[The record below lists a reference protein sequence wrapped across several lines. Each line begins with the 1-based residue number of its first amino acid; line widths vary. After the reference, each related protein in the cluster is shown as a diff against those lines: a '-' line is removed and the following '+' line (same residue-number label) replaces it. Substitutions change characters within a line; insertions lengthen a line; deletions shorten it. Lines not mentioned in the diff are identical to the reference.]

1 MNKKQNNGQLSNEQ
15 LRTRAE
21 TKLASITQ
29 TDSDYGSQP
38 TDELLHE
45 LRVHQIELEMQNEEL
60 RRVQFALEESRDRYI
75 DLYEFAP
82 IGYLTL
88 TSEGSIAE
96 INLTGAALLGVERV
110 QLINHHFSRY
120 ITPEYQPHW
129 YRHFLTVKQQ
139 IGRQQY
145 ELTLRR
151 ADGTTFHAHLDCL
164 TIKTADERLMLR
176 ITLTD
181 VTKFKLI
188 EQQLRI
194 AATVFESQQGITVT
208 DVNGIIIGVNHAF
221 TKITGYTAEEVI
233 GKNPSMLQSD
243 RHDANFYA
251 AIWESIRQTGG
262 WKGEIWNQRKNGEVY
277 PEHIIITAVKDQD
290 NIVTHYVATF
300 DDITLTKL
308 AADEVERLAFYDPLT
323 DLPNRRQLLNRL
335 HQALA
340 SSTRH
345 NRAGAV
351 LFIDLDNF
359 KALND
364 IFGHHRGDLLLQQVA
379 QRLMV
384 CVREDDTVAR
394 LGGDEFVV
402 ILEDLSEDIETAAAE
417 ARTACVKILTTLNQP
432 YQLDGREYCSS
443 SSIGVVLFRGH
454 RNSVDELLKRA
465 DIAMYQAKMAGRN
478 TLRFFDPEMQTAV
491 TARVALEAEL
501 HQALSEKQFTFYFQL
516 QVNHTG
522 NVIGAEMLIR
532 WQHPKRG
539 LISPLDF
546 IPLAEEIG
554 LILPVGHLALKVAC
568 EQLKKWEA
576 HSLTQHLQLAVNVS
590 AYQFHQPDFVEQIAA
605 LIKETAIN
613 PSKLKLELT
622 ETVVLSNINNTIFK
636 MNALKEL
643 GVGFSMDDFGTG
655 YSSLSYLTKL
665 PFNQLK
671 IDQSFVRN
679 IGVKLTDTVIVQTI
693 IGMTNNLGMEVI
705 AEGVETETQRAF
717 LEQHGCRLYQGYLFS
732 KPVTLAEFELLLRCV
747 HHTVVFERKKDD

>member
-1 MNKKQNNGQLSNEQ
+1 MNKKQNNSQLSNQQ
-15 LRTRAE
+15 LRRKAE
-21 TKLASITQ
+21 TTLASSTH
-29 TDSDYGSQP
+29 TDRDPSQNA
-38 TDELLHE
+38 DELLHE
-45 LRVHQIELEMQNEEL
+45 LQVHQIELEMQNEEL

-88 TSEGSIAE
+88 TSEGIIAE
-96 INLTGAALLGVERV
+96 INLTGATLLGVERV
-110 QLINHHFSRY
+110 KLINSRFASY
-120 ITPEYQPHW
+120 ITPEDYDHW
-129 YRHFLTVKQQ
+129 HCHFLYAKQQ
-139 IGRQQY
+139 GGRQQC

-151 ADGTTFHAHLDCL
+151 ANGTTFRAYLDCL
-164 TIKTADERLMLR
+164 TIKATDERLVLR
-176 ITLTD
+176 ITLAD
-181 VTKFKLI
+181 ITKFKLA

-208 DVNGIIIGVNHAF
+208 DAKGIIIGVNHAF
-221 TKITGYTAEEVI
+221 TKITGYTAEEAI
-233 GKNPSMLQSD
+233 GKNPRLLQSD
-243 RHDANFYA
+243 RHDAHFYTT
-251 AIWESIRQTGG
+251 IWESICQTGV

-290 NIVTHYVATF
+290 GIVTNYVAAF
-300 DDITLTKL
+300 DDITLSKL

-340 SSTRH
+340 SSTRRD
-345 NRAGAV
+345 RAGAV

-364 IFGHHRGDLLLQQVA
+364 TLGHHRGDLLLQQVS

-402 ILEDLSEDIETAAAE
+402 ILEDLSEDVETAAAE
-417 ARTACVKILTTLNQP
+417 ARTAGVKILTTLSQP
-432 YQLDGREYCSS
+432 YQLDGRKYCSS
-443 SSIGVVLFRGH
+443 SSIGVVLFDGH

-491 TARVALEAEL
+491 TARAMLEDEL

-522 NVIGAEMLIR
+522 NVVGAEMLIR

-539 LISPLDF
+539 LVSPLDF

-554 LILPVGHLALKVAC
+554 LILPVGHLALKIAC
-568 EQLKKWEA
+568 GQLKKWEA
-576 HSLTQHLQLAVNVS
+576 HSLTRHLQLAVNVS
-590 AYQFHQPDFVEQIAA
+590 AYQFHQPDFVEQIIA
-605 LIKETAIN
+605 LIKESAID

-622 ETVVLSNINNTIFK
+622 ESVVLNNINNTIFK
-636 MNALKEL
+636 MNALKDI
-643 GVGFSMDDFGTG
+643 GVCFSMDDFGTG

-679 IGVKLTDTVIVQTI
+679 IGIRLTDAVIVQTI

-705 AEGVETETQRAF
+705 AEGVETEAQRAF

-732 KPVTLAEFELLLRCV
+732 KPVTLVEFEQLLHSV
-747 HHTVVFERKKDD
+747 IFEQKKPD